1 MLLSFVLALSG
12 NILERSVLGFYL
24 LIFLI
29 SAVTMLISLGMSV
42 LMYILFGKGTCKM
55 ASKLGI
61 SDPSGA
67 YIPFYRHKIFGE
79 LSDAAAM
86 RDGRPHKKMGK
97 LLMWL
102 NFCEFISIV
111 LFNTVYIVWVIA
123 AFFGDGSGGVLHG
136 WSYVGFVLTFAILLA
151 SILMLAIFV
160 ATAVLRYIAYARI
173 FKCFSPDLWVL
184 WLLLAIFFTQAAG
197 PILLIC
203 LSKSEPAPCGY
214 SGERQN
220 Y

>member
-1 MLLSFVLALSG
+1 MLLSFVLSLSD
-12 NILERSVLGFYL
+12 NILGWGVLGFYL

-42 LMYILFGKGTCKM
+42 LMYILFGKGICKM

-61 SDPSGA
+61 TDPRGA
-67 YIPFYRHKIFGE
+67 YVPFYRHKIFGE

-97 LLMWL
+97 SLMWL
-102 NFCEFISIV
+102 NICTYISIA
-111 LFNTVYIVWVIA
+111 LFYVVYIVWVIA
-123 AFFGDGSGGVLHG
+123 TCLGDGSGGVLHA
-136 WSYVGFVLTFAILLA
+136 WSYVGFILFLVMLLV
-151 SILMLAIFV
+151 SILMFAITV

-184 WLLLAIFFTQAAG
+184 WLLLAIFFTSAG

-203 LSKSEPAPCGY
+203 LSKSEPASCI
-214 SGERQN
+214 SSSERLN
-220 Y
+220 N